1 MPIGTNDRLDTILMN
16 DIVRSIYK
24 RVGVIGL
31 NVAQSLSAKVQ

>member
-1 MPIGTNDRLDTILMN
+1 MPIGTNNGLNTILMD
-16 DIVRSIYK
+16 DIVRSTHK